1 MEINTLYSKLKE
13 AGFTIGNN
21 PVPNQYNLCPWY
33 AYRRTV
39 LPSRECECN
48 EGKPRTIVLTPFM
61 YHMHGVLMKSIEV
74 EIIGQYDNWWKV
86 QAYGL
91 AFEDIIEQLPTI
103 EARLVKA
110 WNALGEIHD

>member
-48 EGKPRTIVLTPFM
+48 EGKPRQIIVTPM
-61 YHMHGVLMKSIEV
+61 SIWLNGTWHSSVEV
-74 EIIGQYDNWWKV
+74 EIVGQYDNWWKL
-86 QAYGL
+86 QAYSL
-91 AFEDIIEQLPTI
+91 SYDDLLTNLDTI
-103 EARLVKA
+103 EARLVRA
-110 WNALGEIHD
+110 WNALGEP